1 MKTQKFDVKG
11 MTCSACSSRIE
22 KNVNKTDGIIE
33 ANVNLL
39 TNSMTVKYDESVLS
53 INDIIKVVEDTGY
66 GASSVMKKTAEVK
79 SDAKDDKSEIKEMK
93 KRVIISLIFAVPLF
107 YISMG
112 HMLNWPLPGIFHGT
126 ENALIFAFTQFLL
139 CLPVMIVNNKYYK
152 VGFKTLFKGS
162 PNMDSL
168 IAIGTSA
175 AAAYGVY
182 AIYKIGYGL
191 GHMDMDMVMQ
201 FSMDLYFESAA
212 VVLALI
218 TLGKFLEARAKGRTS
233 DAIKKLIDLSPK
245 TALVER
251 IGIEMEIPIEDVVKG
266 DVIIVKPGQS
276 IPVDGVIVFGNSSID
291 ESMLTGESMPVEKKV
306 GDKVVGASI
315 NKSGFFKFEAQKVG
329 DDTTL
334 AQIIKL
340 VEEASS
346 SKAPISKMADKISGI
361 FVPIVIAIAVLSTIV
376 WLILGADFEFALSIG
391 IAVLVISCP
400 CALGLATPTAIM
412 VGTGKGA
419 ENGILIKSAE
429 ALEIAHHVQ
438 TVVMDKTGTITEG
451 RPRVTNLVA
460 DGIDETEML
469 RIAASA
475 EKGSEHPLADAI
487 VDEAKELNLE
497 LYDVKNFEAIPGQGL
512 RAVVNNKIYYLG
524 NLRLINEQKINIKN
538 FEEKSIKFADEG
550 KTPLYFADENNVL
563 GIISVADVVKPTS
576 EAAIKEFEAMGIE
589 VVMLTGDNKKT
600 AEAIRRQLGITRA
613 VAEVLPQDKE
623 REIRKIQ
630 EQGRRVAMIGD
641 GINDAPALA
650 RADVGIAIGAGTD
663 VAIESADIVL
673 IRSDLLDA
681 VTAVQLSK
689 ATIKNIKQN
698 LFWAFIYNTIG
709 IPLAAGVFY
718 SILGWK
724 LNPMFAGAAMS
735 LSSVSVVSNALRLK
749 FFKPKRHAK
758 DTIVYYGKAKEDH
771 ANIAMVKEN
780 KDNKEN
786 KQNEENNNIC
796 IIQDKESIK
805 EKGDDEMKKI
815 LKVEGMTCGHCKAA
829 VEKALKAVDGVE
841 DAVVDLEE
849 KTAEVTL
856 NKEVPDDVLAKAV
869 TDAGYEMS

>member
-1 MKTQKFDVKG
+1 MKYFLKS
-11 MTCSACSSRIE
+11 CE
-22 KNVNKTDGIIE
+22 YII
-33 ANVNLL
+33 
-39 TNSMTVKYDESVLS
+39 
-53 INDIIKVVEDTGY
+53 
-66 GASSVMKKTAEVK
+66 
-79 SDAKDDKSEIKEMK
+79 
-93 KRVIISLIFAVPLF
+93 
-107 YISMG
+107 
-112 HMLNWPLPGIFHGT
+112 
-126 ENALIFAFTQFLL
+126 
-139 CLPVMIVNNKYYK
+139 
-152 VGFKTLFKGS
+152 
-162 PNMDSL
+162 
-168 IAIGTSA
+168 
-175 AAAYGVY
+175 
-182 AIYKIGYGL
+182 
-191 GHMDMDMVMQ
+191 
-201 FSMDLYFESAA
+201 
-212 VVLALI
+212 
-218 TLGKFLEARAKGRTS
+218 
-233 DAIKKLIDLSPK
+233 
-245 TALVER
+245 
-251 IGIEMEIPIEDVVKG
+251 
-266 DVIIVKPGQS
+266 
-276 IPVDGVIVFGNSSID
+276 
-291 ESMLTGESMPVEKKV
+291 
-306 GDKVVGASI
+306 
-315 NKSGFFKFEAQKVG
+315 
-329 DDTTL
+329 
-334 AQIIKL
+334 
-340 VEEASS
+340 
-346 SKAPISKMADKISGI
+346 
-361 FVPIVIAIAVLSTIV
+361 
-376 WLILGADFEFALSIG
+376 
-391 IAVLVISCP
+391 
-400 CALGLATPTAIM
+400 
-412 VGTGKGA
+412 
-419 ENGILIKSAE
+419 
-429 ALEIAHHVQ
+429 
-438 TVVMDKTGTITEG
+438 
-451 RPRVTNLVA
+451 
-460 DGIDETEML
+460 
-469 RIAASA
+469 
-475 EKGSEHPLADAI
+475 
-487 VDEAKELNLE
+487 
-497 LYDVKNFEAIPGQGL
+497 
-512 RAVVNNKIYYLG
+512 
-524 NLRLINEQKINIKN
+524 KINIKN
-538 FEEKSIKFADEG
+538 FEEKSIRFADEG

-600 AEAIRRQLGITRA
+600 AEAIRKQLGISRA

-718 SILGWK
+718 GILGWK

-771 ANIAMVKEN
+771 ANIAIVKE
-780 KDNKEN
+780 NKEN
-786 KQNEENNNIC
+786 KQNEENNHNIC
-796 IIQDKESIK
+796 IIEDKESIK